1 MDKKKFID
9 SINNKLKL
17 IRIEN
22 NYSQEKMSEIVGISK
37 KTLIEIEKG
46 RSSLTWAGAVCIATL
61 FEHSEIIQMTFGGD
75 VNEVIKTVA
84 FTHYEPS
91 LPKTLGGKVWWRQF
105 REFNGYKIQQNILS
119 HHYRILDEEDRKICS
134 SFELDEIELRF
145 KEITN
150 N

>member
-1 MDKKKFID
+1 VDKREFINL
-9 SINNKLKL
+9 INNKLKL

-22 NYSQEKMSEIVGISK
+22 NFTQEKMSGIVGLSK

-61 FEHSEIIQMTFGGD
+61 FEHSEVIQTPFGGD
-75 VNEVIKTVA
+75 VNEVIKLVA
-84 FTHYEPS
+84 FTHYNTS
-91 LPKTLGGKVWWRQF
+91 LPKTLGGKIWWRQLL
-105 REFNGYKIQQNILS
+105 ELNGYKIQQNIIS
-119 HHYRILDEEDRKICS
+119 QHHRICC

-145 KEITN
+145 KEIAN

>member
-1 MDKKKFID
+1 MDKIEFID
-9 SINNKLKL
+9 LINNKLKL

-22 NYSQEKMSEIVGISK
+22 NFSQEKMSEIVGISK

-61 FEHSEIIQMTFGGD
+61 FDHSEIIQMTFGED

-84 FTHYEPS
+84 FTHYDTI
-91 LPKTLGGKVWWRQF
+91 LPKTLGGRVWWREL
-105 REFNGYKIQQNILS
+105 RELNGYKIQQNILS
-119 HHYRILDEEDRKICS
+119 QHYRILDEENHRICC

-145 KEITN
+145 KEITIN
-150 N
+150 